1 MYLDTSNK
9 LLDIVKDQNLNTVCA
24 EANCPNI
31 YECWNRGTA
40 TLMIL
45 GDICTRA
52 CGFCAVKTGKPTW
65 DDPLE
70 PMRTALAVKKM
81 QLKHVVITSVDRDD
95 LKGDY
100 GASIWAQTINE
111 IHKKVPEC
119 TVEVLTP
126 DFRGDHTALEKV
138 FIAEPEIFSHN
149 LECVERISKAVRT
162 QSNWQRSLNVLKASA
177 NYGLKTKTG
186 LMVGLGETLEDI
198 QKLLIEGIDYLY
210 LPSDNSLDIFN
221 QSYRIQIGKKKLSL
235 CDKYRPGHFDG
246 VVTIV
251 NKLFTIVEPQRAFF
265 GLKDYQQFLH
275 VKNLSIINDLNI
287 DIIPCETIR
296 SNDGLAMSSRNNLLS
311 KKGLQLASNIYKS
324 IKRVK
329 DSILVNQ
336 NILNEEIDYLSKLGI
351 EIEYYQICDQE
362 TLEPINH
369 KINNK
374 FIVAIAAYVEGIR
387 LIDNIL
393 SDQ

>member
-1 MYLDTSNK
+1 MLQKEYKPKIK
-9 LLDIVKDQNLNTVCA
+9 LQIGENYKFVKDIVKDQNLNTVCA

-162 QSNWQRSLNVLKASA
+162 QSNWQRSLNVLKSSA

-186 LMVGLGETLEDI
+186 LMVGFGETFE
-198 QKLLIEGIDYLY
+198 EVIDTMKEAYYAGVSIFTVGQYLQPTSNHLKVQRY
-210 LPSDNSLDIFN
+210 VSNEEFEN
-221 QSYRIQIGKKKLSL
+221 YKK
-235 CDKYRPGHFDG
+235 
-246 VVTIV
+246 
-251 NKLFTIVEPQRAFF
+251 F
-265 GLKDYQQFLH
+265 GLEIGFEVVESGAL
-275 VKNLSIINDLNI
+275 V
-287 DIIPCETIR
+287 R
-296 SNDGLAMSSRNNLLS
+296 SSYHADEQA
-311 KKGLQLASNIYKS
+311 
-324 IKRVK
+324 
-329 DSILVNQ
+329 
-336 NILNEEIDYLSKLGI
+336 
-351 EIEYYQICDQE
+351 
-362 TLEPINH
+362 
-369 KINNK
+369 
-374 FIVAIAAYVEGIR
+374 R
-387 LIDNIL
+387 LIAKR
-393 SDQ
+393 SDKVV

>member
-1 MYLDTSNK
+1 MLQKQYKPKIK
-9 LLDIVKDQNLNTVCA
+9 LQIGENYKFVKDIVKDQNLNTVCA

-45 GDICTRA
+45 GDTCTRA
-52 CGFCAVKTGKPTW
+52 CGFCAVKTGKPIW

-70 PMRTALAVKKM
+70 PTRTALAVKKM

-111 IHKKVPEC
+111 IHKRIPGC

-126 DFRGDHTALEKV
+126 DFRGDNTALEKV

-186 LMVGLGETLEDI
+186 LMVGLGETFE
-198 QKLLIEGIDYLY
+198 EVIDTMKEAYY
-210 LPSDNSLDIFN
+210 A
-221 QSYRIQIGKKKLSL
+221 
-235 CDKYRPGHFDG
+235 G
-246 VVTIV
+246 VSI
-251 NKLFTIVEPQRAFF
+251 FTIGQYLQPTTSHLKVQRYVSNEEFESYKKF
-265 GLKDYQQFLH
+265 GLEIGFEVVESGAL
-275 VKNLSIINDLNI
+275 V
-287 DIIPCETIR
+287 R
-296 SNDGLAMSSRNNLLS
+296 SSYHADEQA
-311 KKGLQLASNIYKS
+311 
-324 IKRVK
+324 
-329 DSILVNQ
+329 
-336 NILNEEIDYLSKLGI
+336 
-351 EIEYYQICDQE
+351 
-362 TLEPINH
+362 
-369 KINNK
+369 
-374 FIVAIAAYVEGIR
+374 R
-387 LIDNIL
+387 LIAKR
-393 SDQ
+393 SDKVV

>member
-1 MYLDTSNK
+1 MLRKEYKPKIK
-9 LLDIVKDQNLNTVCA
+9 LQIGENYKFVKDIVKDQNLNTVCA

-45 GDICTRA
+45 GDTCTRA

-126 DFRGDHTALEKV
+126 DFRGDYTALEKV

-186 LMVGLGETLEDI
+186 LMVGLGETFE
-198 QKLLIEGIDYLY
+198 EVIDTMKEAYY
-210 LPSDNSLDIFN
+210 A
-221 QSYRIQIGKKKLSL
+221 
-235 CDKYRPGHFDG
+235 G
-246 VVTIV
+246 VSI
-251 NKLFTIVEPQRAFF
+251 FTIGQYLQPTTNHLKVQRYVSNEEFKNYKNF
-265 GLKDYQQFLH
+265 GLEIGFEVVESGAL
-275 VKNLSIINDLNI
+275 V
-287 DIIPCETIR
+287 R
-296 SNDGLAMSSRNNLLS
+296 SSYHADEQA
-311 KKGLQLASNIYKS
+311 
-324 IKRVK
+324 
-329 DSILVNQ
+329 
-336 NILNEEIDYLSKLGI
+336 
-351 EIEYYQICDQE
+351 
-362 TLEPINH
+362 
-369 KINNK
+369 
-374 FIVAIAAYVEGIR
+374 R
-387 LIDNIL
+387 LIAKR
-393 SDQ
+393 SDKVV

>member
-1 MYLDTSNK
+1 MLQKEYKPKIK
-9 LLDIVKDQNLNTVCA
+9 LQIGENYKFVKDIVKDQNLNTVCA

-186 LMVGLGETLEDI
+186 LMVGLGETFE
-198 QKLLIEGIDYLY
+198 EVIDTMKEAYY
-210 LPSDNSLDIFN
+210 A
-221 QSYRIQIGKKKLSL
+221 
-235 CDKYRPGHFDG
+235 G
-246 VVTIV
+246 VSI
-251 NKLFTIVEPQRAFF
+251 FTIGQYLQPTTNHLKVQRYVSNEEFENYKNF
-265 GLKDYQQFLH
+265 GLEIGFEVVESGAL
-275 VKNLSIINDLNI
+275 V
-287 DIIPCETIR
+287 R
-296 SNDGLAMSSRNNLLS
+296 SSYHADEQA
-311 KKGLQLASNIYKS
+311 
-324 IKRVK
+324 
-329 DSILVNQ
+329 
-336 NILNEEIDYLSKLGI
+336 
-351 EIEYYQICDQE
+351 
-362 TLEPINH
+362 
-369 KINNK
+369 
-374 FIVAIAAYVEGIR
+374 R
-387 LIDNIL
+387 LIAKR
-393 SDQ
+393 SD

>member
-1 MYLDTSNK
+1 MLQKEYKPKIK
-9 LLDIVKDQNLNTVCA
+9 LQIGENYKFVKDIVKDQNLNTVCA

-126 DFRGDHTALEKV
+126 DFRGDYTALEKV
-138 FIAEPEIFSHN
+138 FIAAPEIFSHN

-162 QSNWQRSLNVLKASA
+162 QSNWQRSLNVLKAST

-186 LMVGLGETLEDI
+186 LMVGLGETFEEVIDTMKEAYYAGVSIFTIGQYLQPTTNHLKVQRYVSNEEFGNYKNFGLEI
-198 QKLLIEGIDYLY
+198 GFEVVESGALVR
-210 LPSDNSLDIFN
+210 S
-221 QSYRIQIGKKKLSL
+221 SYHADEQARFIGK
-235 CDKYRPGHFDG
+235 R
-246 VVTIV
+246 
-251 NKLFTIVEPQRAFF
+251 
-265 GLKDYQQFLH
+265 
-275 VKNLSIINDLNI
+275 
-287 DIIPCETIR
+287 
-296 SNDGLAMSSRNNLLS
+296 
-311 KKGLQLASNIYKS
+311 
-324 IKRVK
+324 
-329 DSILVNQ
+329 
-336 NILNEEIDYLSKLGI
+336 LNE
-351 EIEYYQICDQE
+351 
-362 TLEPINH
+362 
-369 KINNK
+369 KI
-374 FIVAIAAYVEGIR
+374 
-387 LIDNIL
+387 
-393 SDQ
+393 

>member
-1 MYLDTSNK
+1 MLQKEYKPKIK
-9 LLDIVKDQNLNTVCA
+9 LQIGENYKFVKDIVKDQNLNTVCA

-45 GDICTRA
+45 GDTCTRA

-186 LMVGLGETLEDI
+186 LMVGLGETFE
-198 QKLLIEGIDYLY
+198 EVIDTMKEAYY
-210 LPSDNSLDIFN
+210 A
-221 QSYRIQIGKKKLSL
+221 
-235 CDKYRPGHFDG
+235 G
-246 VVTIV
+246 VSI
-251 NKLFTIVEPQRAFF
+251 FTIGQYLQPTTNHLKVQRYVSNEEFENYKNF
-265 GLKDYQQFLH
+265 GLEIGFEVVESGAL
-275 VKNLSIINDLNI
+275 V
-287 DIIPCETIR
+287 R
-296 SNDGLAMSSRNNLLS
+296 SSYHADEQA
-311 KKGLQLASNIYKS
+311 
-324 IKRVK
+324 
-329 DSILVNQ
+329 
-336 NILNEEIDYLSKLGI
+336 
-351 EIEYYQICDQE
+351 
-362 TLEPINH
+362 
-369 KINNK
+369 
-374 FIVAIAAYVEGIR
+374 R
-387 LIDNIL
+387 LIAKR
-393 SDQ
+393 SDKVV

>member
-1 MYLDTSNK
+1 MLQKEYKPKIK
-9 LLDIVKDQNLNTVCA
+9 LQIGENYKFVKDIVKDQNLNTVCA

-186 LMVGLGETLEDI
+186 LMVGLGETFE
-198 QKLLIEGIDYLY
+198 EVIDTMKEAYY
-210 LPSDNSLDIFN
+210 A
-221 QSYRIQIGKKKLSL
+221 
-235 CDKYRPGHFDG
+235 G
-246 VVTIV
+246 VSI
-251 NKLFTIVEPQRAFF
+251 FTIGQYLQPTTNHLKVQRYVSNEEFENYKNF
-265 GLKDYQQFLH
+265 GLEIGFEVVESGAL
-275 VKNLSIINDLNI
+275 V
-287 DIIPCETIR
+287 R
-296 SNDGLAMSSRNNLLS
+296 SSYHADEQA
-311 KKGLQLASNIYKS
+311 
-324 IKRVK
+324 
-329 DSILVNQ
+329 
-336 NILNEEIDYLSKLGI
+336 
-351 EIEYYQICDQE
+351 
-362 TLEPINH
+362 
-369 KINNK
+369 
-374 FIVAIAAYVEGIR
+374 R
-387 LIDNIL
+387 LIAKR
-393 SDQ
+393 SDKVV